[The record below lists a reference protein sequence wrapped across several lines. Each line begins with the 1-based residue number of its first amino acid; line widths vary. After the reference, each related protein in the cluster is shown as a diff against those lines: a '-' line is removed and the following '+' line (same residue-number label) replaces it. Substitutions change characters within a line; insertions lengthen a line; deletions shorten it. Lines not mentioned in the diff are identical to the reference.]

1 MPAVLESPAIARVDA
16 PAGGV
21 RELVA
26 LALPIVFTN
35 LSSTLMMTVDAA
47 MVGRLGATELGAVGY
62 AGIWYWTVIAA
73 FNGTGSGARSC
84 A

>member
-1 MPAVLESPAIARVDA
+1 MPAVLESPTLARVDA